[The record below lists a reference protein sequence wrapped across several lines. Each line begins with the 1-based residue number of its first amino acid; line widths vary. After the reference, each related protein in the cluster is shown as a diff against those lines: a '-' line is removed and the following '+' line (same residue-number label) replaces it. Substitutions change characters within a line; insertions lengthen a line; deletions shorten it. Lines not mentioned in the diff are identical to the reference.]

1 MPSPDRSKRL
11 EDIGHASGVKL
22 PKSLQVDNLRY
33 MASFRKDLPLI
44 KNLITFEAASR
55 LNNFT
60 RAAEEMGLTRVAVS
74 RQIAELELDLGQKLF
89 IRNHRN
95 VTLTVAGEALALAI
109 DPALRAISEALA
121 RQRRG
126 PAGKRLSV
134 TVTTAFATYWLM
146 PRLASFGSKFPDLG
160 INVVVSDRYLDLASE
175 DIDIAIRYMPVPT
188 IGMDWRPLMQE
199 EIFPVYSPKYEART
213 AMSCPEDLLSEC
225 LLLLS
230 GSYRAEARWDN
241 WFRSQGL
248 KVPAERS
255 GIQVNTYTNML
266 QAAIEG
272 QGVALAGYPLVN
284 PQLESGALL
293 RIPGIQPLRREYYY
307 VLNRS
312 AERGDA
318 VQFCQWLFDE
328 AKAEKREDY
337 PTRAA

>member
-1 MPSPDRSKRL
+1 MSFHRAPPL
-11 EDIGHASGVKL
+11 KL
-22 PKSLQVDNLRY
+22 PKSLQIVNLRY

-44 KNLITFEAASR
+44 KNLIAFEAASR
-55 LNNFT
+55 LDNFT

-74 RQIAELELDLGQKLF
+74 RQIADLEMNLGQKLF
-89 IRNHRN
+89 VRNHRN
-95 VTLTVAGEALALAI
+95 VTLTAAGEALALAI

-121 RQRRG
+121 KQRRG
-126 PAGKRLSV
+126 PAAKRLSV

-160 INVVVSDRYLDLASE
+160 INVVVSDHYLDLASE
-175 DIDIAIRYMPVPT
+175 DIDIAIRYMPVPAS
-188 IGMDWRPLMQE
+188 GMDWRPLMQE
-199 EIFPVYSPKYEART
+199 EIFPVYSPKYDART
-213 AMSCPEDLLSEC
+213 AMSAPQDLLAEC

-255 GIQVNTYTNML
+255 GIQVNTYSNMV

-284 PQLESGALL
+284 AHLENGSLL
-293 RIPGIQPLRREYYY
+293 RIPGIRPLKREYYY
-307 VLNRS
+307 VLNRNPD
-312 AERGDA
+312 RGDA
-318 VQFCQWLFDE
+318 DQFCKWLFDE
-328 AKAEKREDY
+328 AGREKRD
-337 PTRAA
+337 